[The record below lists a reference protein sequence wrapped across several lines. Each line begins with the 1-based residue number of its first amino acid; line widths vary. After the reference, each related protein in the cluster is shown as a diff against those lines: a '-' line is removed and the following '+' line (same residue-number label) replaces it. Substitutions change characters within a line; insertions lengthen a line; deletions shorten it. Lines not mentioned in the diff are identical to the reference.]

1 MAFGANVN
9 LCNASKQTAFDTA
22 SMMQRNDIAKF
33 LREMGGVEGAAL
45 NNINTSKVS
54 DPAVIVLDDGDDQ
67 MREVG
72 LGGELM

>member
-1 MAFGANVN
+1 
-9 LCNASKQTAFDTA
+9 
-22 SMMQRNDIAKF
+22 MQRNDIAKF